1 MTGNSDFLLSLIIP
15 TKNRQ
20 EYALDAIRQAMRL
33 GDPRVQVVVQDNS
46 DTDELKSM
54 LAEFA
59 DDPRLKYRYQSGVI
73 SFVDNFS
80 LAISA
85 SDGRYVCVIG
95 DDDGITP
102 PIVDVTDWAD
112 RHGIDAIKPELN
124 AGFYWPGSDAI
135 GDDLDNG
142 YMLIFKTTGKAKWFR
157 PAREVLRL
165 MRNGAYSYLSL
176 DMVKLYHGI
185 VRRECLDRVRA
196 LTGHYFGGLS
206 PDMYM
211 AVALSLTVEKA
222 ISVDYPL
229 TISGMC
235 KKSGSAD
242 SATGRHTGK
251 LEDAPHLRG
260 HSSYEWSDLVP
271 RFYSVETIWADTALA
286 ALRDLKRTDITDRF
300 NTAAISA
307 YCARKFP
314 QFAEILREYDQKHNN
329 RRFTLLPETVRQPVE
344 DLIKRIFRK
353 LFIKN
358 TRVRRM
364 YNVKSISEA
373 GEVLGK
379 YLKKIDAKK
388 IISEL
393 DKLKQA
399 EEQITPDGER

>member
-1 MTGNSDFLLSLIIP
+1 MTGKNAFLLSVIIP

-20 EYALDAIRQAMRL
+20 EFALDAIRQAMRL

-46 DTDELKSM
+46 DSDELKSI
-54 LAEFA
+54 LAEYEN
-59 DDPRLKYRYQSGVI
+59 DPRLKYRYRSGVI

-80 LAISA
+80 LAIEA
-85 SDGRYVCVIG
+85 SDGRYVCVVG

-102 PIVDVTDWAD
+102 FITDVTDWAD
-112 RHGIDAIKPELN
+112 QNGIDAIKPELN
-124 AGFYWPGSDAI
+124 AGFYWPASEAI
-135 GDDLDNG
+135 GDKLDNG

-157 PAREVLRL
+157 PEKEVLRL
-165 MRNGAYSYLSL
+165 LRNGAYSYLSL

-185 VRRECLDRVRA
+185 VRRACLDRVKEM
-196 LTGHYFGGLS
+196 TGHYFGGLS

-222 ISVDYPL
+222 VSVDYPL

-251 LEDAPHLRG
+251 LEDAPHFRG
-260 HSSYEWSDLVP
+260 HDSYEWSGLVP

-286 ALRDLKRTDITDRF
+286 ALQDLKREDLTDRF

-307 YCARKFP
+307 YCGRKYP
-314 QFAEILREYDQKHNN
+314 QFAGILREYDREHGIP
-329 RRFTLLPETVRQPVE
+329 RFALLRETVRQPID
-344 DLIKRIFRK
+344 DLSKRIWRK
-353 LFIKN
+353 LFVKN
-358 TRVRRM
+358 TKVIRL
-364 YNVKSISEA
+364 YNVRNISEA
-373 GEVLGK
+373 GEALEK
-379 YLKKIDAKK
+379 YLSKIDANR

-393 DKLKQA
+393 DKLK
-399 EEQITPDGER
+399 